1 MTQVIALI
9 NQKGGVGKTTLTL
22 NLARA
27 MQRTGRR
34 VLIVDSDPQ
43 GSARDWFQAS
53 QNHGYDMPGVVGV
66 DRPVL
71 EQSIKQLRDAFDVIL
86 IDGAAKLQDMTV
98 SALKAADLVLIPV
111 QPSALDIWAAEDL
124 VELIKARRSVTEGR
138 PQAAFL
144 VSRQIGGTRLAADAN
159 AALAALGLPVLH
171 GRTTQ
176 RVIYAESISTGASV
190 LDLEPS
196 GAAAHEIMTLLKEI
210 EQMAMLSP
218 AVKKPQDD

>member
-9 NQKGGVGKTTLTL
+9 NQKGGVGKTTLTI

-27 MQRTGRR
+27 MQLARRR

-71 EQSIKQLRDAFDVIL
+71 EQSVKKLRGAFDVIL

-138 PQAAFL
+138 PQAAFV

-159 AALAALGLPVLH
+159 AALGELALPVLR

-176 RVIYAESISTGASV
+176 RVIYAECISTGGTV
-190 LDLEPS
+190 LDLEPQ
-196 GAAAHEIMTLLKEI
+196 GAAAGEITALLQEI
-210 EQMAMLSP
+210 GSLSIP
-218 AVKKPQDD
+218 TATD